1 VFFEVD
7 MKKILIFILTI
18 CFCLQ
23 FVCFSA
29 NATTYCYVEN
39 CISGETEGNILDDI
53 GNLFTGA
60 NTSAKIDEK
69 VYLGGY
75 PIGITIDGDGVT
87 VIGLNEFVAEDG
99 SLSCPA
105 MQAGL
110 EINDVIVE
118 LDGKTIYGSAKL
130 AEIAGKSGGKTLTVK
145 YLRDGEM
152 KQSTITPVKD
162 FTTKQYR
169 LGLWSKDSSSGIGT
183 LTYVRS
189 NLNFGSLGHP
199 ITDQKGNIIQCKN
212 GGVFKCTIDGIEKG
226 RKGAAGEL
234 KGSFN
239 FEKRIGNIYSNNK
252 FGAFG
257 TFNSLPQHCKE
268 TIEVADI
275 NEIKPGKAQI
285 YCTLD
290 DNTRQSYDI
299 EIVKA
304 APQTSRD
311 DRGMVIHV
319 TDPVLLEKTGGIVQG
334 MSGSPIVQNG
344 KLVGAVTHVFVN
356 DPTRGYGMYVKWML
370 TN

>member
-1 VFFEVD
+1 
-7 MKKILIFILTI
+7 MKKIIISALII
-18 CFCLQ
+18 CFLLQ
-23 FVCFSA
+23 ITCIPFLASA
-29 NATTYCYVEN
+29 SVNTVSCAAVEN
-39 CISGETEGNILDDI
+39 NGNILDDI

-60 NTSAKIDEK
+60 VSMNKIDEE

-75 PIGITIDGDGVT
+75 PLGITIDGDGVT
-87 VIGLNEFVAEDG
+87 IIGLNEFVAIDG
-99 SLSCPA
+99 NLCCPA

-118 LDGKTIYGSAKL
+118 LDGQSIYGSAKL
-130 AEIAGKSGGKTLTVK
+130 ADIAARSNGKPLVIKFLRSGELMQSKITA
-145 YLRDGEM
+145 
-152 KQSTITPVKD
+152 KQD
-162 FTTKQYR
+162 FTSKQYR
-169 LGLWSKDSSSGIGT
+169 LGLWSKDSASGIGT
-183 LTYVRS
+183 LTYVRT
-189 NLNFGSLGHP
+189 NLKFGSLGHP
-199 ITDQKGNIIQCKN
+199 ITDTKGNVIKCRN
-212 GGVFKCTIDGIEKG
+212 GGVFNCSIDGVEKG

-234 KGSFN
+234 RGSFN
-239 FEKRIGNIYSNNK
+239 FEYRIGNIYANNK

-257 TFNSLPQHCKE
+257 SFNSLPKYCTE

-275 NEIKPGKAQI
+275 GEIKPGKAQI

-290 DNTRQSYDI
+290 GNERMCYDI

-304 APQTSRD
+304 VFQSSRD

-319 TDPVLLEKTGGIVQG
+319 TDPALLEKTGGIVQG

-356 DPTRGYGMYVKWML
+356 DPTRGYGMYAKWML

>member
-1 VFFEVD
+1 
-7 MKKILIFILTI
+7 MKKALILILVI

-23 FVCFSA
+23 FTCITAFASA
-29 NATTYCYVEN
+29 NGYAET
-39 CISGETEGNILDDI
+39 CIAGETDGNILDDI
-53 GNLFTGA
+53 GNLFIGA
-60 NTSAKIDEK
+60 SSSSKINEK

-75 PIGITIDGDGVT
+75 PLGITIDGDGVT
-87 VIGLNEFVAEDG
+87 VIGLNEFVSEDG

-105 MQAGL
+105 MEAGL
-110 EINDVIVE
+110 EINDVVIE
-118 LDGKTIYGSAKL
+118 LDGRSIYGSAKL
-130 AEIAGKSGGKTLTVK
+130 AEIASKSNGKALDVK
-145 YLRDGEM
+145 YIRDGEVRM
-152 KQSTITPVKD
+152 TKIRPQKD

-183 LTYVRS
+183 LTYVRT

-199 ITDQKGNIIQCKN
+199 ITDTKGNIIECKN
-212 GGVFKCTIDGIEKG
+212 GGVFKCSIDGVEKG

-239 FEKRIGNIYSNNK
+239 FENRIGNIYANNK

-257 TFNSLPQHCKE
+257 TFNTLPKYCTE
-268 TIEVADI
+268 TISVADI
-275 NEIKPGKAQI
+275 NEVRPGKAQI

-290 DNTRQSYDI
+290 GDSREVYDI

-304 APQTSRD
+304 VPQTAKD
-311 DRGMVIHV
+311 DRGMVIHI

-344 KLVGAVTHVFVN
+344 KVVGAVSHVFVN
-356 DPTRGYGMYVKWML
+356 DPTRGYGMYAKWML